1 MLRLSPVFVKPAAH
15 AVRLPDN
22 DIIPHF
28 RRYFNSEFSFA
39 VHMESRNPSPTPI
52 GVGLGFLLFD
62 AGVKSLITADDKA
75 IIAANR
81 NTVGISDE
89 GEPIR
94 CAGFGCKSVPEVNG
108 HAAISCRH
116 EINA

>member
-15 AVRLPDN
+15 AVRLPGN

-39 VHMESRNPSPTPI
+39 VHMESRNPSPPLI
-52 GVGLGFLLFD
+52 GVGLGFLLCD
-62 AGVKSLITADDKA
+62 AGVKSLITADDTA

-81 NTVGISDE
+81 NTVSISYK
-89 GEPIR
+89 GENIR
-94 CAGFGCKSVPEVNG
+94 LARFGCKSVPEVNE

-116 EINA
+116 EINV